1 MLDKFLVRRMT
12 RSELNTVIAWAETEG
27 WNPGR
32 DDADSFYNTDPQGF
46 FVGVLNQEVI
56 GAISAVAYDQSY
68 GFIGFYLVKPEYRGR
83 GYGYAI
89 WQEAMAY
96 MGDRNVGLD
105 GLIVQQANYEKSG
118 FQVAYRHIRYETEG
132 GGEYPHYPGLVD
144 LSTVSLT
151 ELAKYDR
158 LVFPSERTKFLQNWL
173 IPPGRFAL
181 GAISDNQLVGYGV
194 IRPSYQGF
202 RIGPLFANNRQIAEV
217 LLDGLLAKV
226 DSEPVFIDVPD
237 INPEAIALVTSR
249 NMNTVFPAARMY
261 TKGSPNLYL
270 ERIFGVTSLELG

>member
-1 MLDKFLVRRMT
+1 MNNQFFVRRMT
-12 RSELNTVIAWAETEG
+12 RAELNIVISWAEAEG

-32 DDADSFYNTDPQGF
+32 DDADCFYNTDPQGF
-46 FVGVLNQEVI
+46 FVGVLNEEVI
-56 GAISAVAYDQSY
+56 GAISAVAYDQFY

-96 MGDRNVGLD
+96 MGDRQVGLD
-105 GLIVQQANYEKSG
+105 GLIVQQENYQKSG
-118 FQVAYRHIRYETEG
+118 FHVAYRHIRYETMG
-132 GGEYPHYPGLVD
+132 GGEYPNYSGLID
-144 LSTVSLT
+144 LSEVSLA
-151 ELAKYDR
+151 ELEKYDR
-158 LVFPSERTKFLQNWL
+158 LVFPTERTKFLQNWL
-173 IPPGRFAL
+173 IPPDRFAL
-181 GAISDNQLVGYGV
+181 AVISDNQLVGYGV

-217 LLDGLLAKV
+217 LFNGLLAKV
-226 DSEPVFIDVPD
+226 PSEPVFIDVPD
-237 INPEAIALVTSR
+237 INSEAIALVTSK

-261 TKGSPNLYL
+261 TKDFPKLQL

>member
-68 GFIGFYLVKPEYRGR
+68 GFIGFYLVKPEYRGQ

-118 FQVAYRHIRYETEG
+118 FQVAYTHIRYETVG

-144 LSTVSLT
+144 LTTVPLT

-181 GAISDNQLVGYGV
+181 GVISDNQLVGYGV

-226 DSEPVFIDVPD
+226 SSEPVFIDVPD

-249 NMNTVFPAARMY
+249 NMNIVFPAVRMY
-261 TKGSPNLYL
+261 TKSSPNLYL

>member
-158 LVFPSERTKFLQNWL
+158 LVFPSDRMQFLQNWL
-173 IPPGRFAL
+173 IPAGRFAL
-181 GAISDNQLVGYGV
+181 GVISDNQLVGYGV

-226 DSEPVFIDVPD
+226 DNEPVFIDVPD